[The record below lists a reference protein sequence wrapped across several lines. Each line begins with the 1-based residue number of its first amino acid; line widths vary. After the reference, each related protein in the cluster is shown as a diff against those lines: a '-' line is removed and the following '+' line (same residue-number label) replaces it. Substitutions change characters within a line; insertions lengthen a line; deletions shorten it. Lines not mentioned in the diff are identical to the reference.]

1 MFDDFFE
8 AVLADDEESRD
19 AHHRLRYE
27 VYCRET
33 GFENASEFPDGRE
46 RDEFDGSAAAFLV
59 RSRVSGD
66 WIATMRLVVGQV
78 EQLPISQFLDPEERK
93 ATVTAGEISRF
104 CVSSRYRR
112 RTSQEVRI
120 ARTSSGPESRVP
132 SCSAKQRFAAQ
143 HESPESVGSL
153 LESRDPWI
161 LIGLL
166 RAVRQYTDERS
177 ISRCLFL
184 AADSIASAV
193 RAAGFSISEAGPEV
207 EHRGWRRAYRFH
219 WNAAEAGLEKRSP
232 VVARMF
238 GRRPAYCLASEMFRE
253 HPLESSAEQAQG
265 SQAQS
270 EVAS

>member
-8 AVLADDEESRD
+8 AVLADNEESRD

-46 RDEFDGSAAAFLV
+46 RDEFDSSAAAFLV
-59 RSRVSGD
+59 RSRVSND

-78 EQLPISQFLDPEERK
+78 EQLPISQFLDPEERN
-93 ATVTAGEISRF
+93 ATVPAGEISRF

-120 ARTSSGPESRVP
+120 ARTSSSPVP
-132 SCSAKQRFAAQ
+132 G
-143 HESPESVGSL
+143 SVGSL

-177 ISRCLFL
+177 ILRCLFL
-184 AADSIASAV
+184 AAESMASAV

-207 EHRGWRRAYRFH
+207 EHRGRRRAYRFH
-219 WNAAEAGLEKRSP
+219 WNAAEAGLERRSP

-238 GRRPAYCLASEMFRE
+238 GRRPAYCLASRCETFAE
-253 HPLESSAEQAQG
+253 DPLASGAVQG
-265 SQAQS
+265 SRAQS
-270 EVAS
+270 EGAS

>member
-33 GFENASEFPDGRE
+33 GFESASEFPDGRE

-66 WIATMRLVVGQV
+66 WIATMRLVAGQV
-78 EQLPISQFLDPEERK
+78 GELPISQFLDPDERRV
-93 ATVTAGEISRF
+93 TVTAGEISRF

-120 ARTSSGPESRVP
+120 ARSFSSPESRVP
-132 SCSAKQRFAAQ
+132 SPASM
-143 HESPESVGSL
+143 GSL

-184 AADSIASAV
+184 AADSMACAV

-207 EHRGWRRAYRFH
+207 EHRGWRR
-219 WNAAEAGLEKRSP
+219 RSEE
-232 VVARMF
+232 
-238 GRRPAYCLASEMFRE
+238 RRVGKECHTTCRSRWSPY
-253 HPLESSAEQAQG
+253 H
-265 SQAQS
+265 
-270 EVAS
+270 

>member
-1 MFDDFFE
+1 MFDEFFE
-8 AVLADDEESRD
+8 AILADDEESRD

-33 GFENASEFPDGRE
+33 GFESASEFPDGRE

-66 WIATMRLVVGQV
+66 LIATMRLVVGQIG
-78 EQLPISQFLDPEERK
+78 QLPISQFLDPEERN

-112 RTSQEVRI
+112 RTSQEVRVP
-120 ARTSSGPESRVP
+120 RSFPSPESRVP
-132 SCSAKQRFAAQ
+132 S
-143 HESPESVGSL
+143 PDPGSVGSL

-177 ISRCLFL
+177 ISRCHFL
-184 AADSIASAV
+184 AAASMAAGV

-238 GRRPAYCLASEMFRE
+238 GRRPAYRLASRCEMLPGD
-253 HPLESSAEQAQG
+253 PLASAAAQG
-265 SQAQS
+265 TQPGS
-270 EVAS
+270 EAAS

>member
-1 MFDDFFE
+1 
-8 AVLADDEESRD
+8 
-19 AHHRLRYE
+19 
-27 VYCRET
+27 
-33 GFENASEFPDGRE
+33 
-46 RDEFDGSAAAFLV
+46 
-59 RSRVSGD
+59 
-66 WIATMRLVVGQV
+66 MRLVVGQV
-78 EQLPISQFLDPEERK
+78 GELPISQFLDPEERK

-120 ARTSSGPESRVP
+120 PKDASRPASRVP
-132 SCSAKQRFAAQ
+132 R
-143 HESPESVGSL
+143 PESVGSL

-184 AADSIASAV
+184 AADSMASAV

-232 VVARMF
+232 IVARMF
-238 GRRPAYCLASEMFRE
+238 GRRPAYCLASEIFRE
-253 HPLESSAEQAQG
+253 HPLASSAEEAQR

>member
-8 AVLADDEESRD
+8 AVLADDEDSRD

-33 GFENASEFPDGRE
+33 GFESASEFPDGRE

-59 RSRVSGD
+59 RSRVSGE
-66 WIATMRLVVGQV
+66 WIATMRLIVGQV
-78 EQLPISQFLDPEERK
+78 GQLPVAPFLDPEER
-93 ATVTAGEISRF
+93 TSPVLAGEISRF
-104 CVSSRYRR
+104 CVSPRYRR

-120 ARTSSGPESRVP
+120 ARSSPSPESRVP
-132 SCSAKQRFAAQ
+132 S
-143 HESPESVGSL
+143 PDPGSVGSL

-177 ISRCLFL
+177 ILRCLFL
-184 AADSIASAV
+184 AADSMASAV

-238 GRRPAYCLASEMFRE
+238 GRRPAYRLASCCEMLTE
-253 HPLESSAEQAQG
+253 EPLASAAAQG
-265 SQAQS
+265 SQSQS
-270 EVAS
+270 EAAS

>member
-1 MFDDFFE
+1 MFDEFFE

-19 AHHRLRYE
+19 AHYRLRYE

-33 GFENASEFPDGRE
+33 GFESASEFPDGRE

-66 WIATMRLVVGQV
+66 WIATMRLVVRQV
-78 EQLPISQFLDPEERK
+78 EQLPISQFLDPEERI
-93 ATVTAGEISRF
+93 ATVSAGEISRF

-120 ARTSSGPESRVP
+120 ARSSSSPESRVP
-132 SCSAKQRFAAQ
+132 
-143 HESPESVGSL
+143 SPESVGSL

-166 RAVRQYTDERS
+166 RAIRQYTDERS
-177 ISRCLFL
+177 IQRCLFL
-184 AADSIASAV
+184 AADSMASAV

-238 GRRPAYCLASEMFRE
+238 GRRPAYSLASRCEMLTGD
-253 HPLESSAEQAQG
+253 PLASTAAQG
-265 SQAQS
+265 TQPRS
-270 EVAS
+270 EAAS

>member
-8 AVLADDEESRD
+8 ALLADDEESRD
-19 AHHRLRYE
+19 VHHRLRYE

-120 ARTSSGPESRVP
+120 ARTSSSPVP
-132 SCSAKQRFAAQ
+132 G
-143 HESPESVGSL
+143 SVGSL

-184 AADSIASAV
+184 AADSMASAV

-232 VVARMF
+232 IVARMF
-238 GRRPAYCLASEMFRE
+238 GRRPAYCPASEMFRE

-270 EVAS
+270 KVAS

>member
-1 MFDDFFE
+1 MFDEFFE
-8 AVLADDEESRD
+8 AILADDAESRD
-19 AHHRLRYE
+19 THHRLRYE

-33 GFENASEFPDGRE
+33 GFESSTDFPDGRE

-59 RSRVSGD
+59 RSRVSGE

-78 EQLPISQFLDPEERK
+78 EQLPISQFLDPEERI
-93 ATVTAGEISRF
+93 ATVSAGEISRF

-120 ARTSSGPESRVP
+120 ARSSSSPESRVP
-132 SCSAKQRFAAQ
+132 
-143 HESPESVGSL
+143 SPESVGSL

-166 RAVRQYTDERS
+166 RAVRQYTDEQS

-232 VVARMF
+232 AVARMF
-238 GRRPAYCLASEMFRE
+238 GRRPAYRLASDCEMF
-253 HPLESSAEQAQG
+253 AEDSCG
-265 SQAQS
+265 SPAAPGSRSQS
-270 EVAS
+270 EAAS

>member
-33 GFENASEFPDGRE
+33 GFESASEFPDGRE

-78 EQLPISQFLDPEERK
+78 GELPISQFLDPEERN

-120 ARTSSGPESRVP
+120 ARSVP
-132 SCSAKQRFAAQ
+132 SCSAKQLFAAQ
-143 HESPESVGSL
+143 HESSDPGSVGSL

-184 AADSIASAV
+184 AADSMASAV
-193 RAAGFSISEAGPEV
+193 QAAGFSISEAGPEV

-238 GRRPAYCLASEMFRE
+238 GRRPAYCPASEIFRE
-253 HPLESSAEQAQG
+253 HRLASSAAQESG
-265 SQAQS
+265 AQS

>member
-33 GFENASEFPDGRE
+33 GFESASEFPDGRE

-78 EQLPISQFLDPEERK
+78 EQLPISQFLEPEERK

-120 ARTSSGPESRVP
+120 ARTSSSPVP
-132 SCSAKQRFAAQ
+132 G
-143 HESPESVGSL
+143 SVGSL

-184 AADSIASAV
+184 AADSMASAV

-238 GRRPAYCLASEMFRE
+238 GRRPAYSPASEMFRE

-265 SQAQS
+265 SREES

>member
-33 GFENASEFPDGRE
+33 GFESASEFPDGRE

-66 WIATMRLVVGQV
+66 WIAAMRLVVGQV
-78 EQLPISQFLDPEERK
+78 EQLPISPFLDPEERK
-93 ATVTAGEISRF
+93 ATVPAGEISRF

-112 RTSQEVRI
+112 RSSQEVRI
-120 ARTSSGPESRVP
+120 ARTAP
-132 SCSAKQRFAAQ
+132 
-143 HESPESVGSL
+143 SPESGAVGSL

-184 AADSIASAV
+184 AADSMASAV

-238 GRRPAYCLASEMFRE
+238 SRRPAYCPASEMFRE
-253 HPLESSAEQAQG
+253 HLLASSAEQAQG
-265 SQAQS
+265 SRAHS